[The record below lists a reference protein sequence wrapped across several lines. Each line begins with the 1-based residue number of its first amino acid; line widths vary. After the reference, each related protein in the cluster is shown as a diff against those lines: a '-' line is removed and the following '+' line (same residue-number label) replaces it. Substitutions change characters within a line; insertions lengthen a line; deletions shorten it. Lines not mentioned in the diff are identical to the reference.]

1 MEKFIYEHRPHFYLA
16 LAIYS
21 LVISRNSALM
31 IGSGLLLLG
40 CAYYVYNVRH
50 TYRKNLEVYIRQM
63 RALK

>member
-16 LAIYS
+16 LSLYS
-21 LVISRNSALM
+21 LVISRNSLLM

-40 CAYYVYNVRH
+40 CSYYVYQVRQ
-50 TYRKNLEVYIRQM
+50 TYRKNLDVYIRQM